1 VEIKKP
7 EVIEVELKT
16 VENETLERKRALP

>member
-7 EVIEVELKT
+7 EVIEVKLKT